1 MRIGIDARFYG
12 SLGKGLGRY
21 TEKLITYLEGISGD
35 TNTYVIFLRR
45 ENFDEYQP
53 AHSRFTKVMADYPWY
68 GWAEQLLFPLLLWRQ
83 RLDLVHFPHFNVPL
97 ILGKPFVVT
106 IHDLILLHF
115 PTVKASELPPF
126 LYWLKYLS
134 YRLVI
139 ASAIHRARSIIAV
152 SDFTKR
158 DIEAVYPA
166 ARGKVHTTLEA
177 VDARCHWLESG
188 AERSLF
194 EALDL
199 VYPNAGAVQVKRYVL
214 YVGNAYPHKN
224 LEFLLSV
231 ATDFPDTIFLCVG
244 KDDYFY
250 RSFREKVSSA
260 EVENI
265 RFAGFIDD
273 RSLGGLYHRAAAY
286 IFPSLYEGFGLPG
299 LEAMNYGLPV
309 VAARA
314 GSLPE
319 IYAEAAL
326 YFDPSDRGACAE
338 SLRSAFDRGE
348 GNRYRALG
356 FARAARFSWER
367 MAVQTLELYN
377 HEAPRTVLKKT
388 HA

>member
-21 TEKLITYLEGISGD
+21 TEKLITYLEGLPED

-45 ENFDEYQP
+45 ENFNEYEP
-53 AHSRFTKVMADYPWY
+53 VHSRFTKRVADYPWY
-68 GWAEQLLFPLLLWRQ
+68 GWAEQLLFPLLLWRE
-83 RLDLVHFPHFNVPL
+83 RLDLIHFPHFNVPL
-97 ILGKPFVVT
+97 FLWKPFIVT

-126 LYWLKYLS
+126 LYWLKYLA

-139 ASAIHRARSIIAV
+139 ASAVGRARSIITV

-158 DIEAVYPA
+158 DIETIYPA
-166 ARGKVHTTLEA
+166 AKGKVYTTLEA
-177 VDARCHWLESG
+177 VDPYCYWLDPV
-188 AERSLF
+188 AERSFLRV
-194 EALDL
+194 LDL
-199 VYPNAGAVQVKRYVL
+199 VAEDTSKAGTKRFVL

-224 LEFLLSV
+224 LEFLLTV
-231 ATDFPDTIFLCVG
+231 APKFLDIMFLCVG
-244 KDDYFY
+244 KEDYFY
-250 RSFREKVSSA
+250 RSFRERVLA
-260 EVENI
+260 AQVGNI
-265 RFAGFIDD
+265 RFAGYVDD
-273 RSLGGLYHRAAAY
+273 RSLGTLYRRASAY

-326 YFDPSDRGACAE
+326 YFDPSDGDTCAE
-338 SLRSAFDRGE
+338 ALRKALDGAE
-348 GNRYRALG
+348 GHKCRTLG
-356 FARAARFSWER
+356 FNRVARFSWEG
-367 MAVQTLELYN
+367 MAVETLRLYN
-377 HEAPRTVLKKT
+377 REAPETF
-388 HA
+388 